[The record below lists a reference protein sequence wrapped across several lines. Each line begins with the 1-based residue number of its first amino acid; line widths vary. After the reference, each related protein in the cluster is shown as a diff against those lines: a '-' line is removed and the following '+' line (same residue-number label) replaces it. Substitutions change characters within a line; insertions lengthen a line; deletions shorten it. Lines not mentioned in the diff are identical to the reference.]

1 MKLFWSLEVMLF
13 ISLIKQYDQLQ
24 LLKELRLADFK
35 MSLTVEL
42 AQILCTKQ
50 TYLKQP
56 YLSLR
61 F

>member
-1 MKLFWSLEVMLF
+1 MLF